1 MKIRPDLEVI
11 VFDLGNVLIDIDYA
25 KAMST
30 MKSALPIHLHPKV
43 DQCYAAEFH
52 KAYERGE
59 LDSATFRNE
68 FRNYFD
74 QYWSD
79 AQVDALWNS
88 LLGSLPAYRLDLVR
102 QLKAHYQVAILSN
115 TNEIH
120 IHAVEDMLAKEYGMD
135 NFASLFDW
143 VFYSHQVGLAK
154 PDRAI
159 YQHLVDTV
167 GVYPSQIL
175 FFDDLAA
182 NIEGAAAL
190 GIQSIR
196 VEGPHTLLDFFA
208 DVYH

>member
-1 MKIRPDLEVI
+1 MKIRPDLELI

-30 MKSALPIHLHPKV
+30 MKSVIPIHLHPIV
-43 DQCYAAEFH
+43 DQCYSAEFH

-59 LDSATFRNE
+59 LDSSTFRNE
-68 FRNYFD
+68 FRNYFE

-79 AQVDALWNS
+79 DEVDALWNS
-88 LLGSLPAYRLDLVR
+88 LLGSLPAYRLDLIR
-102 QLKAHYQVAILSN
+102 QLKTHFQVAILSN

-154 PDRAI
+154 PDQAI

-167 GVYPSQIL
+167 GVDPSQIL

>member
-1 MKIRPDLEVI
+1 MKIRPDLELI

-30 MKSALPIHLHPKV
+30 MKSVIPIHLHPKV
-43 DQCYAAEFH
+43 DQCYSAEFH

-59 LDSATFRNE
+59 LDSSTFRNE
-68 FRNYFD
+68 FRNYFE

-79 AQVDALWNS
+79 DEVDALWNS
-88 LLGSLPAYRLDLVR
+88 LLGSLPAYRLDLIR
-102 QLKAHYQVAILSN
+102 QLKTHFQVAILSN

-154 PDRAI
+154 PDQAI

-167 GVYPSQIL
+167 GVDPSQIL

>member
-1 MKIRPDLEVI
+1 MKIRPDLELI
-11 VFDLGNVLIDIDYA
+11 VFDLGNVLIDIDYT
-25 KAMST
+25 KAMSQ
-30 MKSALPIHLHPKV
+30 MKSVLPNALHPKV

-59 LDSATFRNE
+59 IDSPSFRNA
-68 FRNYFD
+68 FRDYFEQD
-74 QYWSD
+74 WSD
-79 AQVDALWNS
+79 NEVDALWNS

-102 QLKAHYQVAILSN
+102 KLKSQYQVAILSN

-120 IHAVEDMLAKEYGMD
+120 IQAVEVMLAQEYGMD
-135 NFASLFDW
+135 NFSSLFDW

-167 GVYPSQIL
+167 GVDPSQIL
-175 FFDDLAA
+175 FFDDLLA
-182 NIEGAAAL
+182 NVDGAAAL
-190 GIQSIR
+190 GIPSIR